1 MTTSI
6 QYMIADGN
14 AWTDETDYDANAS
27 LNRLAELTEEALRS
41 AYPEA
46 DVTVTRERVSGA
58 ARAVRAYQAT
68 EERGEEPVGD
78 DLAEQI
84 AAIADGV
91 WADGGW
97 YVAA

>member
-27 LNRLAELTEEALRS
+27 LNRLAELVEQALRG

-46 DVTVTRERVSGA
+46 DVMVTRERVSGA
-58 ARAVRAYQAT
+58 VRTVWVYQTT
-68 EERGEEPVGD
+68 EEYGEEPADD
-78 DLAEQI
+78 DLVEQI
-84 AAIADGV
+84 EAIADRV
-91 WADGGW
+91 WEAGDW